1 LAEAGYA
8 KGLTLTARVQLAGA
22 TEAAAIYQKIAA
34 DLADAGVKLELRPVQ
49 GPEWVRMYTTGEW
62 GDADIIS
69 STWNAASYHDT
80 IRAIETYSC
89 RKPGAFFCAPE
100 LEPLITSKKEWMDRA
115 ESLLETYFNLED
127 PTSFDS
133 TYRELHLE
141 KDFTDQIYLHGY
153 VDRLDIAPTGE
164 VRIVDYK
171 TGKSPKPAWEEKAL
185 FQLRVYALL
194 YWRNEGVLPRLLQLL
209 YLGDG
214 RTVKS
219 SPTERELEATERI
232 LKNIGDEILTAIE
245 TDFFPTKKSRLCDW
259 CSFKSICPAHN

>member
-1 LAEAGYA
+1 MEKLRLSPSRVNDFTNCPQLYKYRSILNLPEEISLDAERGKLVHSVLEDLFEIPRLERDQA
-8 KGLTLTARVQLAGA
+8 QA
-22 TEAAAIYQKIAA
+22 TSLLPSAWQRQIAE
-34 DLADAGVKLELRPVQ
+34 K
-49 GPEWVRMYTTGEW
+49 
-62 GDADIIS
+62 
-69 STWNAASYHDT
+69 
-80 IRAIETYSC
+80 
-89 RKPGAFFCAPE
+89 PE
-100 LEPLITSKKEWMDRA
+100 LEQLVTSQQEWMDRA
-115 ESLLETYFNLED
+115 KSLLQTYFSLED
-127 PTSFDS
+127 PTTFDA

-141 KDFTDQIYLHGY
+141 KDFSDQIYLHGY

-171 TGKSPKPAWEEKAL
+171 TGKSPKPGWEEKAL

-214 RTVKS
+214 NTVKS

-232 LKNIGDEILTAIE
+232 LRNIGDEILTAIE
-245 TDFFPTKKSRLCDW
+245 TDFFPPKKSRLCDW

>member
-1 LAEAGYA
+1 MEKLRLSPSRVNDFTNCPQLYKYRSILNLPEEISLDAERGKLVHSVLEDLFEIPRLERDQA
-8 KGLTLTARVQLAGA
+8 QA
-22 TEAAAIYQKIAA
+22 TSLLPSAWQRQIAE
-34 DLADAGVKLELRPVQ
+34 K
-49 GPEWVRMYTTGEW
+49 
-62 GDADIIS
+62 
-69 STWNAASYHDT
+69 
-80 IRAIETYSC
+80 
-89 RKPGAFFCAPE
+89 PE
-100 LEPLITSKKEWMDRA
+100 LEQLVTNQQEWMDRA
-115 ESLLETYFNLED
+115 KSLIQTYFSLED
-127 PTSFDS
+127 PTTFDA

-141 KDFTDQIYLHGY
+141 KDFSDQIYLHGY

-171 TGKSPKPAWEEKAL
+171 TGKSPKPGWEEKAL

-214 RTVKS
+214 NTVKS

-232 LKNIGDEILTAIE
+232 LRNIGDEILTAIE
-245 TDFFPTKKSRLCDW
+245 TDFFPPKKSRLCDW